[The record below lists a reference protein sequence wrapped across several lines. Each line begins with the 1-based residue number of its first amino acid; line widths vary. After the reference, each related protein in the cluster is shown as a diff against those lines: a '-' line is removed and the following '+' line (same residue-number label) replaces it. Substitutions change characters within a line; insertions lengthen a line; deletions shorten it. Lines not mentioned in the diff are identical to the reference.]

1 MTMKWSLKVIFRQEK
16 ITLNEFVF
24 VTIFQFYH
32 YLFMYFG
39 LNDFEVFIIH

>member
-24 VTIFQFYH
+24 VTIISTLS
-32 YLFMYFG
+32 LFIH
-39 LNDFEVFIIH
+39 VFWIKRF